1 MRTVVGMHPTVIAT
15 LELPVFPFESGADAV
30 MRWAPSV
37 KILLGTVAPVPRKP
51 PLLEDHDSEGERF
64 PSSSVAVPEN
74 VMLAPRGKLTPVFGL
89 RIVITGAKLMGPE
102 PDPT

>member
-1 MRTVVGMHPTVIAT
+1 MRTVVGMHPTAIVT
-15 LELPVFPFESGADAV
+15 LEVPIFPFESVADAV
-30 MRWAPSV
+30 MVWVPSV
-37 KILLGTVAPVPRKP
+37 KTFDSVAPVPRKP
-51 PLLEDHDSEGERF
+51 SLLDDQDREAERF

-74 VMLAPRGKLTPVFGL
+74 VMLAPLEKIAPLFGL